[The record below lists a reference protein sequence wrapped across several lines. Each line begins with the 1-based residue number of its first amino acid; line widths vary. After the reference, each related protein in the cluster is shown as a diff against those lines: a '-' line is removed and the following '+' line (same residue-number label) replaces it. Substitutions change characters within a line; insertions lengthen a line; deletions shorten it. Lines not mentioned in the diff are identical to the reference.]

1 MVLLRV
7 TLLIASDITMRL
19 DIIDNNYFRNHKYAS
34 IYTVFIIIIV
44 SIYFLKLFDLIVL
57 TKPYS
62 VIFEI
67 SYGILLLTFLLNLF
81 LFTRIGKIVLVENE
95 FIILQDNISE
105 TIKTESVKTI
115 KIDHSSGN
123 HYNLKF
129 NTGFHVLVEMKNG
142 QLNQFKL
149 FCKNH
154 NIEVE
159 DSNFS
164 MRLKNIFK
172 QNQS

>member
-1 MVLLRV
+1 MIH
-7 TLLIASDITMRL
+7 LIASDIKMCL

-34 IYTVFIIIIV
+34 IYTGFVIINA
-44 SIYFLKLFDLIVL
+44 SIYFLKLFDLITL

-62 VIFEI
+62 IIFEV
-67 SYGILLLTFLLNLF
+67 SYGILLLTFLLNYF
-81 LFTRIGKIVLVENE
+81 LFTRIGKLELVANK
-95 FIILQDNISE
+95 FIILQNDIPE
-105 TIKTESVKTI
+105 TLLTESVKTI
-115 KIDHSSGN
+115 KIKHSSGH
-123 HYNLKF
+123 HYYLKF
-129 NTGFHVLVEMKNG
+129 NTGFNVLVDMKND

-159 DSNFS
+159 ASNFS
-164 MRLKNIFK
+164 RRLRTIFK

>member
-1 MVLLRV
+1 MSVK
-7 TLLIASDITMRL
+7 MRL
-19 DIIDNNYFRNHKYAS
+19 DIIDYNYFRNHKYAS
-34 IYTVFIIIIV
+34 IYTVFIIINV

-67 SYGILLLTFLLNLF
+67 SYGILLLTFILNYF
-81 LFTRIGKIVLVENE
+81 LFTRIGKLELVANK
-95 FIILQDNISE
+95 FIILQNNISE
-105 TIKTESVKTI
+105 TIITESVKSI

-129 NTGFHVLVEMKNG
+129 NTGFNVLVEMKNG
-142 QLNQFKL
+142 QISQFKL

-154 NIEVE
+154 NIEIE
-159 DSNFS
+159 ASNFS
-164 MRLKNIFK
+164 MRLRNIFK